1 MASDDGGS
9 QIVVPPAFIALFV
22 PPGRIKPVE
31 PYAHIAARHEFCE
44 DLAQSLLDVA
54 RAQRWSLGIT
64 DDDVLERV
72 GRGLAGLDL
81 ADGERGWVLGRLG
94 ELLNG

>member
-1 MASDDGGS
+1 MADDGGS

-44 DLAQSLLDVA
+44 DLAQSLVELA
-54 RAQRWSLGIT
+54 RTQRWSLGIT
-64 DDDVLERV
+64 DADVLERV
-72 GRGLAGLDL
+72 GRGLVDLDL

-94 ELLNG
+94 ELLAG